1 VSEPETNAQGEP
13 LETPAGEEPIAAQP
27 PAAAVVPAP
36 VPVHEE
42 TTDDPLFEVLW
53 AKVISSW
60 DDDKTHGAALEY
72 SLQAERLP
80 DLAGRY
86 RALVGHP
93 EKGERAKKR
102 LDAIVIAAT
111 QMMMSMK
118 TPTNVKV
125 PLPITLSVAGLFL
138 AAVLFVAYAMAHG
151 R

>member
-1 VSEPETNAQGEP
+1 VSEPETNPQAEPAESPTSGEAIA
-13 LETPAGEEPIAAQP
+13 TPS
-27 PAAAVVPAP
+27 PAAAAPAP
-36 VPVHEE
+36 DE
-42 TTDDPLFEVLW
+42 TTDDPLFEALW
-53 AKVISSW
+53 ARVLSSW

-72 SLQAERLP
+72 SLASERLP

-86 RALVGHP
+86 RALKDDP
-93 EKGERAKKR
+93 AKGERAKKR

-125 PLPITLSVAGLFL
+125 PLPIMLSVAGLFL
-138 AAVLFVAYAMAHG
+138 AAIVFVAYAMAHG